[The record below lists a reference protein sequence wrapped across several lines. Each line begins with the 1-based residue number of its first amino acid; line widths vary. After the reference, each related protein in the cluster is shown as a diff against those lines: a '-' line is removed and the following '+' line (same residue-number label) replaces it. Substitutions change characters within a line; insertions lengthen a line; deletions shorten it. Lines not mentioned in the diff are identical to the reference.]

1 MLGPLAA
8 LPPEPPSC
16 RTCEAYRLSLDD
28 SAPLAERWD
37 SALPRMHAVGRSIA
51 SAMLLV
57 AYPAQCSV
65 WIGVSGEKMVWLGLI
80 PEPWTRRSNGSS

>member
-37 SALPRMHAVGRSIA
+37 SALPRMHRVGKAIA
-51 SAMLLV
+51 LALPLV
-57 AYPAQCSV
+57 AYPAKCGA
-65 WIGVSGEKMVWLGLI
+65 WNSGH
-80 PEPWTRRSNGSS
+80 SSYPLLLDC